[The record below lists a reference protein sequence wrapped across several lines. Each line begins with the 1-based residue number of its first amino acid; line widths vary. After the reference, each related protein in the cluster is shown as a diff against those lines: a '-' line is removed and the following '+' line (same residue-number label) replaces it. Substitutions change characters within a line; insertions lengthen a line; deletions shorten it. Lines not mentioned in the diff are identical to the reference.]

1 MTVRMREWVTLR
13 PLRMR
18 SILVLVVLALGWAG
32 CGHGSPSGPSGS
44 GRDLLIALNASFN
57 DGRTIRW
64 AALPIPVF
72 LNGIARADEVNAWAA
87 ATGGAVTFTF
97 VGGPPVA
104 GISFRFGG
112 GNDVCGA
119 TIVEY
124 ESDGHITSADI
135 QVVQGIFRGPQCQ
148 RTVVHETGH
157 AIGFLAHT
165 ADGGLMDPD
174 GGNGEITPEDVTF
187 IRDLYALAPGTFVG
201 SGERTRIPLTRSGRR
216 SVRIVDPVRR

>member
-1 MTVRMREWVTLR
+1 MGDAQDSRDALDPGARGARARLGRLR
-13 PLRMR
+13 AWQSQWAIRKR
-18 SILVLVVLALGWAG
+18 SR
-32 CGHGSPSGPSGS
+32 SPH
-44 GRDLLIALNASFN
+44 RLNTSFN
-57 DGRTIRW
+57 DGRTVRW
-64 AALPIPVF
+64 AARPIPVF
-72 LNGIARADEVNAWAA
+72 LNGIARTDEVNAWAA

-104 GISFRFGG
+104 GISFLFGG

-119 TIVEY
+119 TFIEY
-124 ESDGHITSADI
+124 ESDGHISSADI

-201 SGERTRIPLTRSGRR
+201 LGERTRIPLTRSGRR

>member
-1 MTVRMREWVTLR
+1 MTYAGRSVARRTTVARGILTL
-13 PLRMR
+13 
-18 SILVLVVLALGWAG
+18 VAVALGCVG
-32 CGHGSPSGPSGS
+32 CGEHSSASGPSGT
-44 GRDLLIALNASFN
+44 DTALLVQLNASAN
-57 DGRTIRW
+57 DGRTVRW
-64 AALPIPVF
+64 GSLPIPVF

-97 VGGPPVA
+97 VGSPPPA

-112 GNDVCGA
+112 GNDVCGS
-119 TIVEY
+119 TLVEY
-124 ESDGHITSADI
+124 DADGHITATDI

-174 GGNGEITPEDVTF
+174 GGNGEITAEDVSF
-187 IRDLYALAPGTFVG
+187 IRALYALAPGTFVG
-201 SGERTRIPLTRSGRR
+201 LGERPRIALGRAGRR
-216 SVRIVDPVRR
+216 SVTIVDPVRR